1 LRRALDRLLVLVTSA
16 CVLIVCGVLI
26 ALVFA
31 ILTRGLPSLSWEFL
45 SEGMR
50 RGGAAG
56 GIFYNIVG
64 TVILIITAAWVATPL
79 AVGTALTHSYFLRS
93 QNAKRRLELLLY
105 TFNGT
110 PTILFG
116 ILGLVFFVG
125 FLGWGKSWLG
135 GGILLALVML
145 PTVAVAMIE
154 RLRALPQAQIEAAV
168 GLGLSDSQVVRAV
181 LLPQSAGA
189 LITGLLLGLARVAGE
204 TAPLLFAATVF
215 SGAGVPT
222 GIRESPVLSLPYHVF
237 VLAQDSLDPAVS
249 EKVWG
254 TASVLLLIVVGLSLA
269 ALPLR
274 LRIHDGARDD

>member
-1 LRRALDRLLVLVTSA
+1 
-16 CVLIVCGVLI
+16 
-26 ALVFA
+26 
-31 ILTRGLPSLSWEFL
+31 
-45 SEGMR
+45 M
-50 RGGAAG
+50 
-56 GIFYNIVG
+56 
-64 TVILIITAAWVATPL
+64 
-79 AVGTALTHSYFLRS
+79 
-93 QNAKRRLELLLY
+93 
-105 TFNGT
+105 
-110 PTILFG
+110 
-116 ILGLVFFVG
+116 
-125 FLGWGKSWLG
+125 
-135 GGILLALVML
+135 
-145 PTVAVAMIE
+145 
-154 RLRALPQAQIEAAV
+154 
-168 GLGLSDSQVVRAV
+168 RAV

>member
-1 LRRALDRLLVLVTSA
+1 
-16 CVLIVCGVLI
+16 LI
-26 ALVFA
+26 
-31 ILTRGLPSLSWEFL
+31 
-45 SEGMR
+45 
-50 RGGAAG
+50 
-56 GIFYNIVG
+56 
-64 TVILIITAAWVATPL
+64 
-79 AVGTALTHSYFLRS
+79 
-93 QNAKRRLELLLY
+93 
-105 TFNGT
+105 
-110 PTILFG
+110 
-116 ILGLVFFVG
+116 FFVG